1 MRADRT
7 AVRNIATLLAAQSV
21 AALAG
26 MFAFTRIGRELPVR
40 ELGRFGFALSS
51 TAFFGLLAELG
62 IRYAAM
68 REIALRPEA
77 TWNIFKHA
85 SRARWLLALVSLLVL
100 ALAASLGA
108 WRSERAL
115 LLLAGVLAV
124 TQFGS
129 DAATWVFFGRGRVD
143 LGAAVLVIDRCL
155 YVAAIHVAAG
165 ILPTA
170 EGLVGAAL
178 MANLV
183 RMMIALAWAR
193 SNFPSTEP
201 REWEWPLFSTVI
213 AGGAGIGVAVL
224 ASVAYSQV
232 SVVLVKLVSAPD
244 QLGYYA
250 MAFGI
255 VSVLLVIPT
264 SVTMALFPTL
274 AVRLAEGEEARR
286 ALVSGILRLNLCCAL
301 PLATVLVLFPDEV
314 LAVWMGAQYLAAS
327 QTLRIMAAAVVL
339 SSISFM
345 YRLFLF
351 ATNRYRVETL
361 VDVAAII
368 AVVGIGVPAIRSY
381 GIAGLGLVFLLTEA
395 LVVTVKVFA
404 TRRWLGLP
412 SLRKDIA
419 PAVLAVL
426 VPSILVS
433 LGHGFSASVRLLVL
447 VASVAALLV
456 VLRVVPVELLQALR
470 KTPAENGTASA
481 TERDL

>member
-1 MRADRT
+1 MRADRA
-7 AVRNIATLLAAQSV
+7 AVRNIAALLAAQSV

-26 MFAFTRIGRELPVR
+26 VFAFTRIGRELPVK
-40 ELGRFGFALSS
+40 ELGRFGFVLSS

-62 IRYAAM
+62 IRYVAM
-68 REIALRPEA
+68 REVALRPEA
-77 TWNIFKHA
+77 TWKVIRHA
-85 SRARWLLALVSLLVL
+85 ARARWLLAVGSLLLL
-100 ALAASLGA
+100 ALVASLGA

-143 LGAAVLVIDRCL
+143 LGATVLVIDRFL
-155 YVAAIHVAAG
+155 YLAAIHVAAAL
-165 ILPTA
+165 LPTA

-183 RMMIALAWAR
+183 RMAVALAWAQ
-193 SNFPSTEP
+193 SMFPGP
-201 REWEWPLFSTVI
+201 AARDWEWPLFSSVI
-213 AGGAGIGVAVL
+213 AGGAGIGAAVL

-232 SVVLVKLVSAPD
+232 SVVVAKLVTAPE

-274 AVRLAEGEEARR
+274 AARLAEGEEARR
-286 ALVSGILRLNLCCAL
+286 ALMSGVLRLNLCCAL
-301 PLATVLVLFPDEV
+301 PLAAVLVLFPDGV
-314 LAVWMGAQYLAAS
+314 LAAWMGAQYLAAS
-327 QTLRIMAAAVVL
+327 RALRIMAPLVVL
-339 SSISFM
+339 SSMSFM

-351 ATNRYRVETL
+351 ASNRCRLETL
-361 VDVAAII
+361 LDVAAIV
-368 AVVGIGVPAIRSY
+368 AVVGVGAPVCRSH

-395 LVVTVKVFA
+395 AVVAAKAVA

-412 SLRKDIA
+412 SLRGVLGPA
-419 PAVLAVL
+419 LVAVLI
-426 VPSILVS
+426 PSVLVS
-433 LGHGFSASVRLLVL
+433 LGHGPGVSVRLPVL
-447 VASVAALLV
+447 VAGIAVLLV
-456 VLRVVPVELLQALR
+456 VLRVVPLELW
-470 KTPAENGTASA
+470 PAVRGSSGGDGAPEA
-481 TERDL
+481 TKRGH